1 MCVLRGHRRG
11 LFYRRLEQMSRPAA
25 TGLSQ
30 RNWIHSGRM
39 KTAPRVLVIGAG
51 LAGLACARRLM
62 RYGIQVVVLEASDA
76 VGGRVRTDLVEGY
89 RLDRG
94 FQVLLTGY
102 PEVRHQLDTAAL
114 RLHPFHPGACVRWQ
128 GRFHR
133 VSDPT
138 RRPWDVPATVLGP
151 IGSWADKVLILRLT
165 RDTRAGTL
173 SRRVG
178 PSVTTREALATYG
191 FSDAIRDRFFR
202 PFLGGVFLD
211 DTLSTPTWIFEQV
224 WGAFSNGDI
233 ALPHEGMG
241 AIARQL
247 AEGIPPTGVRFH
259 ARVVELQGTTA
270 KLADGERLEAEIIVL
285 ATDWM
290 TAATLYGGVVPAA
303 GRQAVTVYYGAPE
316 PPLNGPWL
324 FLNGE
329 GTGPIN
335 HLCVLSEVAPSYA
348 PNGQSLVSVSLRAG
362 AAESDPDEAAVRR
375 HLAEWFG
382 KAVHAW
388 RLLRTDRIASA
399 LPPIDL
405 LKDSDSSV
413 ATEVRP
419 GLFQCGDVMG
429 SGTLDGALRSG
440 RVTADA
446 IAQRLGASIPTSDIA
461 VAR

>member
-1 MCVLRGHRRG
+1 
-11 LFYRRLEQMSRPAA
+11 
-25 TGLSQ
+25 
-30 RNWIHSGRM
+30 M
-39 KTAPRVLVIGAG
+39 KTPPRVIVIGAG
-51 LAGLACARRLM
+51 VAGLACARRLI

-76 VGGRVRTDLVEGY
+76 VGGRVTTDLVEGY

-114 RLHPFHPGACVRWQ
+114 RLHPFYPGACVRWQ
-128 GRFHR
+128 GRLHR
-133 VSDPT
+133 VSDPA
-138 RRPWDVPATVLGP
+138 RRPWDVPAAVLGP
-151 IGSWADKVLILRLT
+151 IGTWADKLLILRLT

-211 DTLSTPTWIFEQV
+211 DTLSTPTWIFERV
-224 WGAFSNGDI
+224 WAAFSNGDI

-247 AEGIPPTGVRFH
+247 AEGIPPTGVRFPV
-259 ARVVELQGTTA
+259 RVVELQGTA
-270 KLADGERLEAEIIVL
+270 ARLANGERLEAEIVVL

-290 TAATLYGGVVPAA
+290 TAATLHGGVVPEA
-303 GRQAVTVYYGAPE
+303 GRQAVTVYFGAPG

-324 FLNGE
+324 LLNGE
-329 GTGPIN
+329 GIGPIN

-348 PNGQSLVSVSLRAG
+348 PKGQSLVSVCLRAG
-362 AAESDPDEAAVRR
+362 AADADTKEASIRGQ
-375 HLAEWFG
+375 LAEWFG

-388 RLLRTDRIASA
+388 RHLRTDRIASS

-405 LKDSDSSV
+405 LKYSDSSA
-413 ATEVRP
+413 ATEIRP
-419 GLFQCGDVMG
+419 GLFQCGDAMG

-446 IAQRLGASIPTSDIA
+446 IAQRLGASLSTPDLA
-461 VAR
+461 GAR